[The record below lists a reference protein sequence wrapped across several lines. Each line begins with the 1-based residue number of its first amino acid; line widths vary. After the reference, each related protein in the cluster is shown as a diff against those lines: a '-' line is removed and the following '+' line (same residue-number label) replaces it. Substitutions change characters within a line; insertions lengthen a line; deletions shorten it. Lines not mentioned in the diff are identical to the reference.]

1 MLLVSVRSGRA
12 IALQTLQDAVVRS
25 GKFVILYKRPGHRV
39 LINAAGDLI
48 VRPSYV
54 ESSVRQRPGEHLAPR
69 YSWLARQRPP
79 DELSVECAEY
89 FGVFLLR
96 GQ

>member
-1 MLLVSVRSGRA
+1 MTRCALEGPHSCLAEGDKYHQDPPLAHDSQRRSCDRA
-12 IALQTLQDAVVRS
+12 KHALQDAVVRS

-54 ESSVRQRPGEHLAPR
+54 ESSVRQRPGQHL
-69 YSWLARQRPP
+69 
-79 DELSVECAEY
+79 
-89 FGVFLLR
+89 
-96 GQ
+96 

>member
-1 MLLVSVRSGRA
+1 MLKKVRGGHA
-12 IALQTLQDAVVRS
+12 TEQNHVLQDAVVRS

-54 ESSVRQRPGEHLAPR
+54 ESSVRQRPGEH
-69 YSWLARQRPP
+69 
-79 DELSVECAEY
+79 
-89 FGVFLLR
+89 
-96 GQ
+96 